1 MKKHWKSRLDSQVL
15 YYQYMNSGSMDEKA
29 KREFGERVKTAREK
43 AGLTQ
48 LEVAEKA
55 DMTVN
60 YYAMIER
67 GEVNPSFE
75 KIKAI
80 AKVLK
85 LKITIS

>member
-1 MKKHWKSRLDSQVL
+1 
-15 YYQYMNSGSMDEKA
+15 MNSGSMDEKA

-43 AGLTQ
+43 LGLTQ

-75 KIKAI
+75 KIKGI

>member
-1 MKKHWKSRLDSQVL
+1 MTGQKQAKK
-15 YYQYMNSGSMDEKA
+15 
-29 KREFGERVKTAREK
+29 EFGEQMKEAREELE
-43 AGLTQ
+43 LTQ
-48 LEVAEKA
+48 ADVAQKTK
-55 DMTVN
+55 MTAN

-75 KIKAI
+75 KMKSI

>member
-1 MKKHWKSRLDSQVL
+1 
-15 YYQYMNSGSMDEKA
+15 MNRGSLDEKA
-29 KREFGERVKTAREK
+29 KREFGERVKTTREK

-48 LEVAEKA
+48 LEVAKKA

>member
-1 MKKHWKSRLDSQVL
+1 
-15 YYQYMNSGSMDEKA
+15 MNSQKEARKA
-29 KREFGERVKTAREK
+29 FGQQVKDAREK
-43 AGLTQ
+43 IGLTQ
-48 LEVAEKA
+48 AEVAKKA

-60 YYAMIER
+60 YFAMIER

-75 KIKAI
+75 KIKNI

>member
-1 MKKHWKSRLDSQVL
+1 
-15 YYQYMNSGSMDEKA
+15 MNSQNMAQFCKQ
-29 KREFGERVKTAREK
+29 VKQAREEL
-43 AGLTQ
+43 GLTQ
-48 LEVAEKA
+48 AQVADKA
-55 DMTVN
+55 GNITVN

>member
-1 MKKHWKSRLDSQVL
+1 
-15 YYQYMNSGSMDEKA
+15 MNMDGISIDLKA
-29 KREFGERVKTAREK
+29 KKEFGNRVKAAREK
-43 AGLTQ
+43 LDLTQ
-48 LEVAEKA
+48 SEVAQKA

-75 KIKAI
+75 KIKNI

-85 LKITIS
+85 LKITI

>member
-1 MKKHWKSRLDSQVL
+1 
-15 YYQYMNSGSMDEKA
+15 MDGISIDLKA
-29 KREFGERVKTAREK
+29 KKEFGNRVKAAREK
-43 AGLTQ
+43 LDLTQ
-48 LEVAEKA
+48 SEVAQKA

-75 KIKAI
+75 KIKNI

-85 LKITIS
+85 LKITI

>member
-1 MKKHWKSRLDSQVL
+1 
-15 YYQYMNSGSMDEKA
+15 MNSQDVA
-29 KREFGERVKTAREK
+29 KFGKRIKDAREK
-43 AGLTQ
+43 LNLTQ
-48 LEVAEKA
+48 ADVADKA

-75 KIKAI
+75 KMKNI
-80 AKVLK
+80 ARVLK

>member
-1 MKKHWKSRLDSQVL
+1 
-15 YYQYMNSGSMDEKA
+15 MNSKKDGKKEAKKA
-29 KREFGERVKTAREK
+29 FGKRVKAAREK
-43 AGLTQ
+43 LELTQ

-55 DMTVN
+55 GMTVN

-75 KIKAI
+75 KIKSLAG
-80 AKVLK
+80 VLK

>member
-1 MKKHWKSRLDSQVL
+1 MHSD
-15 YYQYMNSGSMDEKA
+15 SMDLKA
-29 KREFGERVKTAREK
+29 IKEFGNRVKAVREK
-43 AGLTQ
+43 MNLTQ
-48 LEVAEKA
+48 SDVADKA

-85 LKITIS
+85 IKVTIS

>member
-1 MKKHWKSRLDSQVL
+1 
-15 YYQYMNSGSMDEKA
+15 MNSDSMSTKA
-29 KREFGERVKTAREK
+29 KRAFGKRVKKAREK
-43 AGLTQ
+43 LDLTQ
-48 LEVAEKA
+48 AEVSQKA

-75 KIKAI
+75 KIKSI

-85 LKITIS
+85 LKITIL